1 MEKLIALKIKCPK
14 CKKSMMDPYH
24 QINGKPSI
32 LMDIESD
39 GEIGKIRLCAFYGCY
54 DHEATIELKDKSIVK
69 FSCPSCKEEL
79 VSKNVCEACGAP
91 MVPMSMEKGGRI
103 YICSR
108 KGCSEHYINFEN
120 VSDALRKMYNEFGY
134 F

>member
-1 MEKLIALKIKCPK
+1 
-14 CKKSMMDPYH
+14 MMDPYH

-32 LMDIESD
+32 LLDIESNKLK
-39 GEIGKIRLCAFYGCY
+39 GKIRLCAYYGCY
-54 DHEATIELKDKSIVK
+54 DHEATIELKDQDVVK
-69 FSCPSCKEEL
+69 FSCPSCKEKL
-79 VSKNVCEACGAP
+79 VSKNVCETCGAP
-91 MVPMSMEKGGRI
+91 MVPLSMEKGGRI